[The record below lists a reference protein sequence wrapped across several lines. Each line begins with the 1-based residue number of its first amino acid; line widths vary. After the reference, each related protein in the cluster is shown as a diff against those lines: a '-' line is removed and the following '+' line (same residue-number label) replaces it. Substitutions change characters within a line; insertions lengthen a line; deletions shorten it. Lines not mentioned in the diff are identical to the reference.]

1 VDQFFLVAEGRVEEF
16 KGDLNDYQDWLKQ
29 FSREVDLSEQ
39 PTEVPAVDKKLARQQ
54 SAESRKKVAPLKK
67 EIKAIETQ
75 MDKQQTL
82 LNGIEQQLADATIYE
97 EQNKQQ
103 LKAVIAEQAELKK
116 VLSALEENWLERQAL
131 LEGYAE

>member
-1 VDQFFLVAEGRVEEF
+1 
-16 KGDLNDYQDWLKQ
+16 
-29 FSREVDLSEQ
+29 
-39 PTEVPAVDKKLARQQ
+39 VPAVDKKLARQQ

>member
-1 VDQFFLVAEGRVEEF
+1 
-16 KGDLNDYQDWLKQ
+16 
-29 FSREVDLSEQ
+29 
-39 PTEVPAVDKKLARQQ
+39 
-54 SAESRKKVAPLKK
+54 
-67 EIKAIETQ
+67 
-75 MDKQQTL
+75 L